1 MLTFCSF
8 AFLVT
13 FLIYVNSL
21 KCYAGIEDLVK
32 EVECPANESDYCL
45 WMEFRGE
52 VQLTIYSCNTGICT
66 VTKVGCEPFKEKE
79 KEATLC
85 CCDTDLCNVKPTL
98 TATSSFPSFAS
109 STSTPSNG
117 IEDLVKEVECPAN
130 ESDYCL
136 WMEFR
141 GEVQLTIYSCNTGIC
156 TKVGCEPFKE
166 KEREATLCCCDT
178 DLCNVKPTLTASPF
192 PSFASS
198 TSTPSNG
205 D

>member
-8 AFLVT
+8 VLLVT

-109 STSTPSNG
+109 STSTPSNDKLSMIQSSDIIPWSSDSTG
-117 IEDLVKEVECPAN
+117 NALSFERSVKKIKEERHSAQ
-130 ESDYCL
+130 
-136 WMEFR
+136 FR
-141 GEVQLTIYSCNTGIC
+141 GI
-156 TKVGCEPFKE
+156 
-166 KEREATLCCCDT
+166 
-178 DLCNVKPTLTASPF
+178 
-192 PSFASS
+192 
-198 TSTPSNG
+198 
-205 D
+205 